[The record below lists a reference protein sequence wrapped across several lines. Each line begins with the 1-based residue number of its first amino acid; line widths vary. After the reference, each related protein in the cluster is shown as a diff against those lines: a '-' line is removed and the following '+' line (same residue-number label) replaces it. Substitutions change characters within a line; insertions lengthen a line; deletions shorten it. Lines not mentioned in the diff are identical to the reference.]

1 LAQDFPVRV
10 EEAAAGELVSLIVTF
25 GKGSSGGVV
34 KSDGAIEFSVLELSG
49 GGEGAVGI
57 VALVATIFLPARY
70 GVIERGD
77 PSG

>member
-1 LAQDFPVRV
+1 MAQDFPVRV

-49 GGEGAVGI
+49 GGEGTVGI
-57 VALVATIFLPARY
+57 VALVTAILFASKVRSDRA
-70 GVIERGD
+70 G
-77 PSG
+77 